1 VQGEPNDVGTG
12 EDAVELDFRERLT
25 RFGEWN
31 DASQNEGY
39 EMYGRLNYR
48 TAARTLFNRPYF
60 AHCCSSFRRL
70 FAVFS
75 VLTPGIQKVAPKD
88 RGSVPQ
94 RSETAGERVV
104 AADLFLVDRYP
115 ICETRIPAPT
125 PGAAMNWGT
134 QTTSSFRI
142 RACRFRPLPLLV

>member
-1 VQGEPNDVGTG
+1 MGTG

-39 EMYGRLNYR
+39 EM
-48 TAARTLFNRPYF
+48 
-60 AHCCSSFRRL
+60 
-70 FAVFS
+70 
-75 VLTPGIQKVAPKD
+75 
-88 RGSVPQ
+88 
-94 RSETAGERVV
+94 
-104 AADLFLVDRYP
+104 YP

-142 RACRFRPLPLLV
+142 RACRFRSLPLLV